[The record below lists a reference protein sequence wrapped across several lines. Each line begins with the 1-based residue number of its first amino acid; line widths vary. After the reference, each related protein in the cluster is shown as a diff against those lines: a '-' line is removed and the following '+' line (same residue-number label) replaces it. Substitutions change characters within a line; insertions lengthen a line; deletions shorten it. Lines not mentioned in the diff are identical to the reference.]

1 MAFSSNRVSKGLILL
16 LIGVFCL
23 INVSISSPVFNGTH
37 LRVKRQG
44 CQDGTYKHEGRDC
57 CLCAA
62 GQRLKNHCTTSPDDR
77 DCELCER
84 GISYN
89 SEPNSK
95 ESCEPCTSCSHE
107 NANLEVDESCTPYK
121 DTKCKCKAN
130 HYCSSETCKIC
141 QPCDKCDATGVKE
154 PCTATSNAV
163 CNESKSL
170 GGGEI
175 AGIIIAVLVLLVLVA
190 GAVYIKRQTI
200 MKRLRPNSD
209 SSTPSNHVDVPL
221 LKVNMEPHLQDF
233 AEILGWK
240 DMKLVARKCDMG
252 TAIENLEES
261 HPKDIEDRT
270 IELLKKWIERTGSNA
285 SVELIKVLR
294 RNGKNNKAD
303 KIQQKLK
310 EINSSSQSNSA

>member
-77 DCELCER
+77 ECEFCEP

-107 NANLEVDESCTPYK
+107 NANLEVDEPCTPYK

-130 HYCSSETCKIC
+130 HYCNSGTCKIC

-175 AGIIIAVLVLLVLVA
+175 AAIIIAVLFLVLVA
-190 GAVYIKRQTI
+190 VGVYIKRQTI

-221 LKVNMEPHLQDF
+221 LKVNMEPHLLDF

-240 DMKLVARKCDMG
+240 DMKLVAQKCDMG
-252 TAIENLEES
+252 TAIENLEIS